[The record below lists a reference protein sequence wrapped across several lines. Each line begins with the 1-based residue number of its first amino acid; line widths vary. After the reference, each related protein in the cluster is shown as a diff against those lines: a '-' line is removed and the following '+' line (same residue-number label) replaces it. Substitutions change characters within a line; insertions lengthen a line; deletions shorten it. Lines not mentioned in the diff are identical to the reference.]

1 MKNYTNKE
9 LVKIYNAC
17 WNIFNNGGEIIDENE
32 ANKLLK
38 VYKENFEVEI
48 VLDELHYY
56 MVREIYEE
64 VKEEMANRFSTM
76 DW

>member
-17 WNIFNNGGEIIDENE
+17 WNIFNNGGKITDENE
-32 ANKLLK
+32 SNFLLK
-38 VYKENFEVEI
+38 VYKENFES
-48 VLDELHYY
+48 ELELEQLHFY
-56 MVREIYEE
+56 MVREIYEK

>member
-17 WNIFNNGGEIIDENE
+17 WNVFNNGGKIIDGNE
-32 ANKLLK
+32 SDNLLRI
-38 VYKENFEVEI
+38 YKENFEVE
-48 VLDELHYY
+48 LEMDHLHYY
-56 MVREIYEE
+56 MVQEIYEK